1 MLQGNQGHSTV
12 SYCEQQKA
20 LGKQEVVQHT
30 NALSVETFKILLL
43 PLRKNKFILC
53 ILLTFSLI

>member
-1 MLQGNQGHSTV
+1 MLQGIQGHSTV

-20 LGKQEVVQHT
+20 LGKQEVGQHT
-30 NALSVETFKILLL
+30 NVLSVETFKILLL
-43 PLRKNKFILC
+43 PFRKDKLIFC